1 MDATM
6 FKTLVEVESRELDKG
21 PPLLPAAP
29 AKAVQRTYP
38 GAPQRDGL
46 SIELSRINTNPNSGG
61 AAADK
66 TGASIVGSPRAQSP
80 SLSRPSTSGT
90 DVEMSRP
97 SSPAAFE
104 VLQSISDPHMNRYR
118 LAAACLMN
126 FGNGLNDSAPGALI
140 PYIEKH
146 YNIGYAIVS
155 LIFIGNAFGFIFGAA
170 FLESLRMRLGRA
182 RLLAL
187 AQTVITLA
195 YAPILAHAP
204 FPLVV
209 VSFFMI
215 GFGMSLTL
223 AVNNVFCGSLRQATT
238 ALGFLHGAYGVG
250 GTVGPLIVTAL
261 VTAARTRWSMYYV
274 IPLALAIFNG
284 AFSAWSFRDH
294 NADLVAGTLTA
305 QESAAAVDSGTQLLS
320 MFSALKVRIVLL
332 GALFIFAYQGAEVS
346 ISGWVISFLIT
357 VRGGDPDSVGYVTA
371 GFWAGI
377 TVGRLCL
384 SHPAHRVGE
393 KLFVGLA
400 TVGAAVFQLLV
411 WWVPNVVGPAVSVA
425 IVGLLLG
432 PIYPCAAAVFMRGM
446 TRQKRSSGM
455 GVISAFGSSG
465 GAVAPF
471 MTGILAQASGTWVL
485 HPIAIGLFA
494 IMMASWYGV
503 PHSRK
508 RSE

>member
-1 MDATM
+1 MDVSM
-6 FKTLVEVESRELDKG
+6 FKALVEVEPCELDKG
-21 PPLLPAAP
+21 APLLPAAP
-29 AKAVQRTYP
+29 AKAVPRTYP

-46 SIELSRINTNPNSGG
+46 SIELSRINTNPNNGRT
-61 AAADK
+61 AADK
-66 TGASIVGSPRAQSP
+66 TAAGIAGSPRAQSL
-80 SLSRPSTSGT
+80 SLSSPPTPGT

-97 SSPAAFE
+97 TSPAAFE

-126 FGNGLNDSAPGALI
+126 FGSGLNDSAPGALI

-155 LIFIGNAFGFIFGAA
+155 LVFIGNAFGFIFGAV
-170 FLESLRMRLGRA
+170 FLESLRVRLGRA

-187 AQTVITLA
+187 AQTIITLG
-195 YAPILAHAP
+195 YAPILAQAP

-209 VSFFMI
+209 VSFFVI
-215 GFGMSLTL
+215 GFGISLNL

-238 ALGFLHGAYGVG
+238 ALGFLHGAYGIG
-250 GTVGPLIVTAL
+250 GIVGPLIATAL

-284 AFSAWSFRDH
+284 AFSAWSFRDY
-294 NADLVAGTLTA
+294 DSELVSGTSAA
-305 QESAAAVDSGTQLLS
+305 QESAAAADSGTQLLS
-320 MFSALKVRIVLL
+320 MFSALKIRVVLL

-346 ISGWVISFLIT
+346 ISGWIISFLIT

-393 KLFVGLA
+393 KLFVVLA

-446 TRQKRSSGM
+446 TRQKRPSGM

-494 IMMASWYGV
+494 VMMASWYGV

>member
-6 FKTLVEVESRELDKG
+6 FKTLVEVESRDLDNH

-29 AKAVQRTYP
+29 AKAVPRTYP
-38 GAPQRDGL
+38 GAPHRDEF
-46 SIELSRINTNPNSGG
+46 SIELSRINT
-61 AAADK
+61 AANAGD
-66 TGASIVGSPRAQSP
+66 TTTSTPRGSAAPSRGQSP
-80 SLSRPSTSGT
+80 VRTPNAGS

-97 SSPAAFE
+97 SSPTPFE

-118 LAAACLMN
+118 MAASCLMN

-140 PYIEKH
+140 PYMEKH
-146 YNIGYAIVS
+146 YDIGYAIVS
-155 LIFIGNAFGFIFGAA
+155 LIFIGNAFGFIFGAV
-170 FLESLRMRLGRA
+170 FLESLRIKLGRA

-187 AQTVITLA
+187 AQTMITIS
-195 YAPILAHAP
+195 YAPILAQAP
-204 FPLVV
+204 FPLIV
-209 VSFFMI
+209 VSFFLI
-215 GFGMSLTL
+215 GFGMSITL

-238 ALGFLHGAYGVG
+238 ALGYMHGAYGLG
-250 GTVGPLIVTAL
+250 GTVGPLIATAL
-261 VTAARTRWSMYYV
+261 VTAARARWSTYYL
-274 IPLALAIFNG
+274 IPLGLAVFNG
-284 AFSAWSFRDH
+284 VFSTWAFWHYERD
-294 NADLVAGTLTA
+294 LPAGSQPTPA
-305 QESAAAVDSGTQLLS
+305 PGAADSGSQLLS
-320 MFSALKVRIVLL
+320 MFSALKIRVVLL

-346 ISGWVISFLIT
+346 ISGWVISFLI
-357 VRGGDPDSVGYVTA
+357 VARNGDPDAVGYVTA

-377 TVGRLCL
+377 TIGRLCL

-393 KLFVGLA
+393 KLFVFCA

-446 TRQKRSSGM
+446 TRQERVNGM

-471 MTGILAQASGTWVL
+471 ATGILAQAAGTWVL

-494 IMMASWYGV
+494 LMMASWYGV
-503 PHSRK
+503 PHGRK
-508 RSE
+508 RTE

>member
-6 FKTLVEVESRELDKG
+6 LRTLI
-21 PPLLPAAP
+21 
-29 AKAVQRTYP
+29 KAVPRTYP
-38 GAPQRDGL
+38 GAPHRDEA
-46 SIELSRINTNPNSGG
+46 SIELSRVSNTSDDRRYNNNNNVGG
-61 AAADK
+61 NTAKRAGTAP
-66 TGASIVGSPRAQSP
+66 SHPPSP
-80 SLSRPSTSGT
+80 TSGS

-97 SSPAAFE
+97 PSPAAFE
-104 VLQSISDPHMNRYR
+104 VLQSISDPYMNRYR
-118 LAAACLMN
+118 LAAACLMI

-146 YNIGYAIVS
+146 YDIGYAIVS
-155 LIFIGNAFGFIFGAA
+155 LIFVGNALGFIFGAV

-187 AQTVITLA
+187 AQAVITVG
-195 YAPILAHAP
+195 YAPILARGP

-209 VSFFMI
+209 ASFLLL
-215 GFGMSLTL
+215 GFGMSLNL
-223 AVNNVFCGSLRQATT
+223 AVSNVFCGSLRQATT
-238 ALGFLHGAYGVG
+238 ALGFIHGAYGVG
-250 GTVGPLIVTAL
+250 GTVGPLIATAL
-261 VTAARTRWSMYYV
+261 VTAARVSWSTYYF
-274 IPLALAIFNG
+274 IPMGLAAFNG
-284 AFSAWSFRDH
+284 AFATWSFWRYD
-294 NADLVAGTLTA
+294 ADLPAP
-305 QESAAAVDSGTQLLS
+305 SRPDAAVDSSTTHLLS
-320 MFSALKVRIVLL
+320 MFHALKARVVLL

-346 ISGWVISFLIT
+346 ISGWVISFLIV

-371 GFWAGI
+371 GFWGGI
-377 TVGRLCL
+377 TIGRLFL

-393 KLFVGLA
+393 KLFVALA
-400 TVGAAVFQLLV
+400 TIGAAVFQLLV

-432 PIYPCAAAVFMRGM
+432 PIYPCAAAVFMRAM
-446 TRQKRSSGM
+446 TGHERSSGM

-471 MTGILAQASGTWVL
+471 TTGILAQAAGTWVL

-494 IMMASWYGV
+494 VMMASWYVV
-503 PHSRK
+503 PHGRK

>member
-6 FKTLVEVESRELDKG
+6 FKTLVEVESRDRDND
-21 PPLLPAAP
+21 PPLLPATP
-29 AKAVQRTYP
+29 AKAVPRTYP
-38 GAPQRDGL
+38 GAPQRDQT
-46 SIELSRINTNPNSGG
+46 SIELSRINTNPNNGG
-61 AAADK
+61 STANKA
-66 TGASIVGSPRAQSP
+66 GAIPSRAESP
-80 SLSRPSTSGT
+80 SRSPTSGS

-155 LIFIGNAFGFIFGAA
+155 LIFIGNAFGFIFGAV
-170 FLESLRMRLGRA
+170 FLESLRLRLGRA

-187 AQTVITLA
+187 AQTIITLA
-195 YAPILAHAP
+195 YAPILAQAP

-238 ALGFLHGAYGVG
+238 ALGFLHGAYGMG
-250 GTVGPLIVTAL
+250 GTVGPLIATAL
-261 VTAARTRWSMYYV
+261 VTAARARWSMYYV
-274 IPLALAIFNG
+274 IPLGLAIFNG
-284 AFSAWSFRDH
+284 AFSTWSFWNYD
-294 NADLVAGTLTA
+294 ADLAAGSPA
-305 QESAAAVDSGTQLLS
+305 QEPAAVDSRTQLLS
-320 MFSALKVRIVLL
+320 MFSALKIRVVLL

-346 ISGWVISFLIT
+346 ISGWVISFLIA

-377 TVGRLCL
+377 TIGRLCL

-393 KLFVGLA
+393 KLFVALA
-400 TVGAAVFQLLV
+400 TVGATVFQLLV

-471 MTGILAQASGTWVL
+471 TTGILAQAAGTWVL

-494 IMMASWYGV
+494 VMMASWYGV

>member
-1 MDATM
+1 M
-6 FKTLVEVESRELDKG
+6 FKTLVEVESRDRDND

-29 AKAVQRTYP
+29 AKTVPRIYP
-38 GAPQRDGL
+38 GAPQRDES
-46 SIELSRINTNPNSGG
+46 SIELSRINTNPDNGGG
-61 AAADK
+61 AANKA
-66 TGASIVGSPRAQSP
+66 GANIASTTPSRAGSP
-80 SLSRPSTSGT
+80 SRPPTSGS

-97 SSPAAFE
+97 SSPTAFE

-155 LIFIGNAFGFIFGAA
+155 LIFIGNALGFILGAV
-170 FLESLRMRLGRA
+170 FLESLRLRLGRA

-195 YAPILAHAP
+195 YAPILAQAP

-238 ALGFLHGAYGVG
+238 ALGFLHGAYGMG
-250 GTVGPLIVTAL
+250 GTVGPLIATAL
-261 VTAARTRWSMYYV
+261 VTAARARWSMYYV
-274 IPLALAIFNG
+274 IPLGLAIFNG
-284 AFSAWSFRDH
+284 AFSAWSFWNYD
-294 NADLVAGTLTA
+294 ADLAAGSPA
-305 QESAAAVDSGTQLLS
+305 HEPAAAADSRTQLLS
-320 MFSALKVRIVLL
+320 MFSALKIRVVLL

-346 ISGWVISFLIT
+346 ISGWVISFLIA

-377 TVGRLCL
+377 TIGRLCL

-393 KLFVGLA
+393 KLFVVLA
-400 TVGAAVFQLLV
+400 TVGATVFQLLV

-432 PIYPCAAAVFMRGM
+432 PIYPCAAAVFMRAM

-471 MTGILAQASGTWVL
+471 ATGILAQAAGTWVL

-494 IMMASWYGV
+494 VMMASWYGV